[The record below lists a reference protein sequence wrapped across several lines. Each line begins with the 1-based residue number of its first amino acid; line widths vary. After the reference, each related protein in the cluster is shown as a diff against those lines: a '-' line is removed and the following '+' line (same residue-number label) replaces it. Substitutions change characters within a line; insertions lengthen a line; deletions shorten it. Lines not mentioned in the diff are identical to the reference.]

1 MHRRAHFIWT
11 PRQPIDP
18 DATFAALLRNGPT
31 ARSDGCNR
39 WFLFRRRFV
48 LPGAA
53 DDAELHITADSRYQ
67 LFVNGVRAGRGP
79 ARCAPTHQRV
89 DRYDPAALLR
99 PGDNVFAVL
108 VHVYGVDTAWY
119 ERPREYWQSV
129 FGDGALYVD
138 AWARC
143 GDAVVRVRSD
153 GLWRCTPCAA
163 WRQDTARSGWGQGFI
178 EDHDARLMPASWT
191 EVAFDDSGWDPARPQ
206 LREASPDE
214 VAKGWGVVE
223 PFPTLLPRGIPM
235 MLETPMAPCRVRASY
250 GVLPLPALPLE
261 RRPYEETFT
270 ALPAGCVTEPDALLR
285 DDPGLTVVRTTADR
299 DVALLL
305 EFDARHAGYPVIDLV
320 AAGGEVVEVAVAET
334 IPGEYSAAAR
344 AEPRLGRGSQLDC
357 AHVFRYTARAGR
369 QRFEKF
375 DWTGVKYLQLVVRN
389 APSGL
394 GVRYAGSIYTRY
406 PADSRGA
413 FECSDPDLNRLWEI
427 GRYTALQCTHDAR
440 EDCPGREKRQWLGD
454 GIVHHL
460 VAAAAFGPSMQPIDR
475 QFLLQATES
484 QRADG
489 LMQMFAP
496 GDHHTTGITIPDFT
510 LHWICAAHHYHM
522 HTGDDGTVLR
532 LLPAV
537 QRALDWFEGQR
548 GPNAL
553 LADLPHWHFIEWAR
567 LGRGGESCTVNAL
580 LAGALDAA
588 RQLADGV
595 GFGRLAVEYAERA
608 AQIRHALRSRHWDE
622 ERGIFVDSVD
632 PVSAVRHPQVSQHAN
647 AAAILWDVASPEQ
660 WPRMLER
667 MSDRARL
674 RFAAAPPVTRRDE
687 PFDPWE
693 DVVRANT
700 YFSHFV
706 YGAFAR
712 ARRIDLALAAMREQY
727 APMLRARSETLWE
740 SVEAS
745 ASLCHAFSATPVH
758 QLSAHVLGV
767 VPAAPGFARARIAPQ
782 LGDLRHVHGIY
793 PTVRGDIGVAWKR
806 TDAKRVELTVALPEG
821 VEGELVP
828 PDGFR
833 VQCSPGMLR
842 GECRLTL
849 TA

>member
-1 MHRRAHFIWT
+1 VHRRARFIWT

-18 DATFAALLRNGPT
+18 GATFGALLRNGPA
-31 ARSDGCNR
+31 ARSDSGNR
-39 WFLFRRRFV
+39 WFLFRRHFA

-53 DDAELHITADSRYQ
+53 DAAELHITADSRYQ

-89 DRYDPAALLR
+89 DRYDPAVLLR
-99 PGDNVFAVL
+99 AGENVLAVL

-119 ERPREYWQSV
+119 ERPREYWQSI

-138 AWARC
+138 GVIRC
-143 GDAVVRVRSD
+143 GDTVVRVSSD
-153 GLWRCTPCAA
+153 DLWRCVQCEA
-163 WRQDTARSGWGQGFI
+163 WRQDTPRSGWGQGFI
-178 EDHDARLMPASWT
+178 EDHDARLMPVAWT
-191 EVAFDDSGWDPARPQ
+191 EPAFDDSGWDRARTQ
-206 LREASPDE
+206 VREASPDE
-214 VAKGWGVVE
+214 AAKGWTAVE
-223 PFPTLLPRGIPM
+223 PFPLLLPREIPM
-235 MLETPMAPCRVRASY
+235 MLETPVAPRRVVALY
-250 GVLPLPALPLE
+250 GVLPSPGLPVD
-261 RRPYEETFT
+261 RRPYEEVFT
-270 ALPAGCVTEPDALLR
+270 ALPAGCVMAPDALLR
-285 DDPGLTVVRTTADR
+285 DDAELTVVRTTADR

-305 EFDARHAGYPVIDLV
+305 EFDARHSGHPVIELV
-320 AAGGEVVEVAVAET
+320 ATGGEVVEVAVAET
-334 IPGEYSAAAR
+334 IRGEYSNGPP
-344 AEPRLGRGSQLDC
+344 ETPRLERSSHLDC

-394 GVRYAGSIYTRY
+394 GVRHAGSIYTRY
-406 PADSRGA
+406 PAEHRGT
-413 FECSDPDLNRLWEI
+413 FECSDADLNRLWEA
-427 GRYTALQCTHDAR
+427 GRYTTLQCTHDAW

-454 GIVHHL
+454 GIVHYL
-460 VAAAAFGPSMQPIDR
+460 VAAAAFGPSTQPIDR

-484 QRADG
+484 QRPDG

-522 HTGDDGTVLR
+522 HTGDDATVLQ

-537 QRALDWFEGQR
+537 QRALEWFERQR

-567 LGRGGESCTVNAL
+567 VGRSGESFTVNAM

-588 RQLADGV
+588 RQLAGSL
-595 GFGRLAVEYAERA
+595 GIERLSTLYAGRV
-608 AQIRHALRSRHWDE
+608 AQVRQALRSRHWDA

-632 PVSAVRHPQVSQHAN
+632 PATAAQLPHVSQHAN
-647 AAAILWDVASPEQ
+647 AAAILWEVASPAQ
-660 WPRMLER
+660 WPRILAR
-667 MSDRARL
+667 IADPARL

-687 PFDPWE
+687 PVDPRE

-706 YGAFAR
+706 YSAFAR
-712 ARRIDLALAAMREQY
+712 AGRVDLALAAIRDQY
-727 APMLRARSETLWE
+727 GPMLRARSETLWE
-740 SVEAS
+740 SVETS

-767 VPAAPGFARARIAPQ
+767 TPASPGFGRARIAPQ
-782 LGDLRHVHGIY
+782 FADLDYARGAY
-793 PTVRGDIGVAWKR
+793 PTVRGDIRVAWER
-806 TDAKRVELTVALPEG
+806 TDATRVALSLALPEG
-821 VEGELVP
+821 VDAEFVP

-833 VQCSPGMLR
+833 VISSPDVLR